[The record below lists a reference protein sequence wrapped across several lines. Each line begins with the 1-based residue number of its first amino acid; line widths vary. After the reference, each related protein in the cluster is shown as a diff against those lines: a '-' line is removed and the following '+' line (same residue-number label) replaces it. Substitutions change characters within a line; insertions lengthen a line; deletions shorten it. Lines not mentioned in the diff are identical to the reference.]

1 MRVKVSGRG
10 QICIPAT
17 FRKRLKVTAGDF
29 LEVIESG
36 ESLILYP
43 VKKKRDKKELDD
55 LLSRTAGMWKH
66 LDLDGAEI
74 VRELRKGSTR
84 NVW

>member
-10 QICIPAT
+10 QICLPAA
-17 FRKRLKVTAGDF
+17 FRKRLKIAAGDL

-43 VKKKRDKKELDD
+43 AKKKRDKKKLDD
-55 LLSRTAGMWKH
+55 LLSRTSGMWKH
-66 LDLDGAEI
+66 LDLDGTEI

-84 NVW
+84 HVW